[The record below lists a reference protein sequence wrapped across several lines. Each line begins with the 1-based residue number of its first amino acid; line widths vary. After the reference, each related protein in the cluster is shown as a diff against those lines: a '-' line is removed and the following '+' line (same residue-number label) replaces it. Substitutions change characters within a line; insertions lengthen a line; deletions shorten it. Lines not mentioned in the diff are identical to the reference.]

1 MASITSQPISK
12 SRSLLPPW
20 FTGLWGFL
28 GVVSILYTL
37 ANLAWTYFHWGGPE
51 RVTLIAN
58 LFSFFP
64 SLLALAVAWRVAVEK
79 KLSPPV
85 RWAWFILGMSFLM
98 FLIGNLI
105 WAYLEVVLQVEPFP
119 SIADVF
125 YLAFYP
131 LGLWGLLTLP
141 GDTRNRRE
149 RLTLWLDLL
158 SVLSAA
164 AMFVGYFI
172 IVPTAAVSGSDLLTQ
187 VISAAYP
194 ISSLLLTGGLLAI
207 LYRRRSPDT
216 QAALNF
222 LLVGMIFF
230 IGSDFAFGYT
240 SLNGT

>member
-1 MASITSQPISK
+1 
-12 SRSLLPPW
+12 
-20 FTGLWGFL
+20 
-28 GVVSILYTL
+28 
-37 ANLAWTYFHWGGPE
+37 
-51 RVTLIAN
+51 
-58 LFSFFP
+58 
-64 SLLALAVAWRVAVEK
+64 
-79 KLSPPV
+79 
-85 RWAWFILGMSFLM
+85 MSFLM
-98 FLIGNLI
+98 FLIGNAM
-105 WAYLEVVLQVEPFP
+105 WAYLEVVLRVEPFP

-141 GDTRNRRE
+141 GDRRNRRE

-207 LYRRRSPDT
+207 LYGGPGLS
-216 QAALNF
+216 
-222 LLVGMIFF
+222 
-230 IGSDFAFGYT
+230 
-240 SLNGT
+240 